1 MRKRVFKRKKKILAA
16 AFAAA
21 AVLLLGG
28 AMTVYGQE
36 NGNASSG
43 TLKTVATDIFHRHIG
58 SPDTGGGCYT
68 RPIEHKHQGDAAA
81 GGGCYTKP
89 VPHKH
94 TGSPADGGGCY
105 GKAVPHTQHG
115 TECYRYET
123 HTHEASCLS
132 GRCII
137 TYTERELIETYTDT
151 CPAHGVTT
159 HERRA
164 TTASHSECGLGE
176 VDMVREQC
184 QTCTNALTRTH
195 TYINCGKQEG
205 TTAILDCKKTIDGYE
220 ISCGYVE
227 GNAEYYETECDGSPD
242 GYGLGCSL
250 DEDRACGRLVL
261 TSQAGGESGR
271 VLISARVEDFTG
283 GSLILSSRPFV
294 WKDRDGKVLGDGD
307 TLEVEENGD
316 YFVTVSLE
324 NKDVDESGLHSSIS
338 VDSIQKEETPTATP
352 TATPAGTPTTTPTA
366 APATTPTAT
375 PAASPTVRPTTVPAA
390 TPTAT
395 ALPSGLPEATP
406 SVEPSS
412 DPGADADKTP
422 EASNLPENTP
432 GSGDGDKEEEQGDHN
447 KEENGG
453 SGEGDTGNGDHDT
466 GAAGGSIPREE
477 KEPKQKEN
485 SSEEKPGGGSGNRRF
500 DYEKRDQSRKEE
512 AQSSPSPSA
521 KPKEKIEKDTK
532 AVTVS
537 GNNAAGEGQYQVGK
551 QTRKKGFFESAAVK
565 VLTVTVS
572 TLLLLGGI
580 VFLLLYLLCSVSVFN
595 DDGEGRMVYLGRCLI
610 RKKEEEYS
618 LIITQAMTEKSC
630 TNRYCIKPGLFRL
643 GKKED
648 QELIVYRDDKKA
660 AVSLSKE
667 MIVVL

>member
-1 MRKRVFKRKKKILAA
+1 M
-16 AFAAA
+16 
-21 AVLLLGG
+21 
-28 AMTVYGQE
+28 
-36 NGNASSG
+36 
-43 TLKTVATDIFHRHIG
+43 
-58 SPDTGGGCYT
+58 
-68 RPIEHKHQGDAAA
+68 
-81 GGGCYTKP
+81 
-89 VPHKH
+89 
-94 TGSPADGGGCY
+94 
-105 GKAVPHTQHG
+105 
-115 TECYRYET
+115 
-123 HTHEASCLS
+123 
-132 GRCII
+132 
-137 TYTERELIETYTDT
+137 
-151 CPAHGVTT
+151 
-159 HERRA
+159 
-164 TTASHSECGLGE
+164 
-176 VDMVREQC
+176 
-184 QTCTNALTRTH
+184 
-195 TYINCGKQEG
+195 
-205 TTAILDCKKTIDGYE
+205 
-220 ISCGYVE
+220 
-227 GNAEYYETECDGSPD
+227 
-242 GYGLGCSL
+242 
-250 DEDRACGRLVL
+250 
-261 TSQAGGESGR
+261 
-271 VLISARVEDFTG
+271 
-283 GSLILSSRPFV
+283 
-294 WKDRDGKVLGDGD
+294 
-307 TLEVEENGD
+307 
-316 YFVTVSLE
+316 
-324 NKDVDESGLHSSIS
+324 
-338 VDSIQKEETPTATP
+338 
-352 TATPAGTPTTTPTA
+352 
-366 APATTPTAT
+366 
-375 PAASPTVRPTTVPAA
+375 
-390 TPTAT
+390 
-395 ALPSGLPEATP
+395 
-406 SVEPSS
+406 
-412 DPGADADKTP
+412 DKTP

-453 SGEGDTGNGDHDT
+453 SGDGDTGNGDHDT

-595 DDGEGRMVYLGRCLI
+595 DDGEGRMIYLGRCLI
-610 RKKEEEYS
+610 RKKEEEYF